1 MLRRRRPLLRAAAVG
16 GTAYAVGRH
25 SGRQREEAA
34 QAEAD
39 QNQQIADLQ
48 QQQYQQ
54 QQYQQPPPQQ
64 YQQPPPQQ
72 AAPAGPS
79 MLDQLNQ
86 LTELHTQGALSDEE
100 FAAAKAKLLGS

>member
-1 MLRRRRPLLRAAAVG
+1 MMRRRPLLRAAAVG

-39 QNQQIADLQ
+39 QNQRLADLE

-54 QQYQQPPPQQ
+54 QQ

-86 LTELHTQGALSDEE
+86 LTELHQQGALSDEE
-100 FAAAKAKLLGS
+100 FAAAKAKLLG